1 MVLHAANDAE
11 GVLGVLRTPKWSFRH
26 PQGVQISQGVQ
37 MGVQIIQLY
46 MSVWYTDLH
55 NNIIHCSHFGA
66 FYWFIK
72 DVFEVL
78 FSACL
83 IFWGILLICIHL
95 DTL

>member
-1 MVLHAANDAE
+1 
-11 GVLGVLRTPKWSFRH
+11 
-26 PQGVQISQGVQ
+26 

-78 FSACL
+78 FFGFI
-83 IFWGILLICIHL
+83 IFWGNFADLYTFRHPLESQGVHVLIIMYMDFVKL
-95 DTL
+95 DT